1 MALASRPKLLIADE
15 PTTALDVTIQG
26 QILDLI
32 KMLQDEEGTSVLFIT
47 HAIGFAVLTCLGLF
61 VGGLL
66 PAGAGEAPWYAYLG
80 GSIGVVFVAAGSW
93 VIARIGAVN
102 SALLIIGGQM
112 VTGVALDY
120 ISAVPAS
127 FWANAAG
134 IVLIVGGMMVSRGRR
149 KTGGSQ

>member
-1 MALASRPKLLIADE
+1 MTVFILLACLGGVLVGLSRQLNGRLSISTTPLIA
-15 PTTALDVTIQG
+15 
-26 QILDLI
+26 
-32 KMLQDEEGTSVLFIT
+32 SFWN
-47 HAIGFAVLTCLGLF
+47 HAIGFAALTCLGLF

-66 PAGAGEAPWYAYLG
+66 PAGAAEAPWYAYLG

-112 VTGVALDY
+112 VTGVAFDY

-127 FWANAAG
+127 FWANATG
-134 IVLIVGGMMVSRGRR
+134 IVLIIGGMMVSRGRR
-149 KTGGSQ
+149 KASGSQ

>member
-1 MALASRPKLLIADE
+1 
-15 PTTALDVTIQG
+15 
-26 QILDLI
+26 
-32 KMLQDEEGTSVLFIT
+32 
-47 HAIGFAVLTCLGLF
+47 
-61 VGGLL
+61 
-66 PAGAGEAPWYAYLG
+66 
-80 GSIGVVFVAAGSW
+80 VAAGSW

-112 VTGVALDY
+112 VTGVAFDY

-149 KTGGSQ
+149 KAGGAQ